1 MKVFLNSNSSKNGN
15 IVNKTKEFKSVY
27 KNLSNIDV
35 LKVLEVALDAL
46 GQVLGQVQTVL
57 VHVLLLVGMVLVLLE
72 VEAIAVVVRI
82 LIDDC
87 L

>member
-1 MKVFLNSNSSKNGN
+1 MEHTKRNKV
-15 IVNKTKEFKSVY
+15 
-27 KNLSNIDV
+27 
-35 LKVLEVALDAL
+35 EVALDAL

-57 VHVLLLVGMVLVLLE
+57 VHVLLVGMVLVLLE

-82 LIDDC
+82 LINDC

>member
-1 MKVFLNSNSSKNGN
+1 MEHTKRNKV
-15 IVNKTKEFKSVY
+15 
-27 KNLSNIDV
+27 
-35 LKVLEVALDAL
+35 EVALDAL

>member
-1 MKVFLNSNSSKNGN
+1 MEHTKRNKV
-15 IVNKTKEFKSVY
+15 
-27 KNLSNIDV
+27 
-35 LKVLEVALDAL
+35 EVALDAL
-46 GQVLGQVQTVL
+46 GQVLDQVQTVL
-57 VHVLLLVGMVLVLLE
+57 VHVLLVGMVLVLLE

>member
-1 MKVFLNSNSSKNGN
+1 M
-15 IVNKTKEFKSVY
+15 
-27 KNLSNIDV
+27 
-35 LKVLEVALDAL
+35 EVALDAL

-72 VEAIAVVVRI
+72 VEAIVVVRN

>member
-1 MKVFLNSNSSKNGN
+1 MKI
-15 IVNKTKEFKSVY
+15 IVIIGMEHTKRNKV
-27 KNLSNIDV
+27 
-35 LKVLEVALDAL
+35 EVALDAL

-72 VEAIAVVVRI
+72 VEAIVVVRI

>member
-1 MKVFLNSNSSKNGN
+1 MEHTKRNKV
-15 IVNKTKEFKSVY
+15 
-27 KNLSNIDV
+27 
-35 LKVLEVALDAL
+35 EVALDAL

-57 VHVLLLVGMVLVLLE
+57 VHVLLVGMVLVLLE

-82 LIDDC
+82 FIDDC

>member
-1 MKVFLNSNSSKNGN
+1 MEHTKRNKV
-15 IVNKTKEFKSVY
+15 
-27 KNLSNIDV
+27 
-35 LKVLEVALDAL
+35 EVALDAL
-46 GQVLGQVQTVL
+46 GQVLGQVQTFQ

-72 VEAIAVVVRI
+72 VEAIVVVRI

>member
-1 MKVFLNSNSSKNGN
+1 MEHTKRNKV
-15 IVNKTKEFKSVY
+15 
-27 KNLSNIDV
+27 
-35 LKVLEVALDAL
+35 EVALDAL
-46 GQVLGQVQTVL
+46 GQVLGQVQTVQ

-72 VEAIAVVVRI
+72 VEAIVVRI

>member
-1 MKVFLNSNSSKNGN
+1 MEHTKRNKV
-15 IVNKTKEFKSVY
+15 
-27 KNLSNIDV
+27 
-35 LKVLEVALDAL
+35 EVALDAL

-57 VHVLLLVGMVLVLLE
+57 VHVLLVGMVLVLLE
-72 VEAIAVVVRI
+72 VEAIAVVVMI

>member
-1 MKVFLNSNSSKNGN
+1 MEHTKRNKV
-15 IVNKTKEFKSVY
+15 
-27 KNLSNIDV
+27 
-35 LKVLEVALDAL
+35 EVALDAL

-57 VHVLLLVGMVLVLLE
+57 VHVLLVGMVLVLLK

>member
-1 MKVFLNSNSSKNGN
+1 MEHTKRNKV
-15 IVNKTKEFKSVY
+15 
-27 KNLSNIDV
+27 
-35 LKVLEVALDAL
+35 EVALDAL

-57 VHVLLLVGMVLVLLE
+57 VHVLLVGMVLVLLE
-72 VEAIAVVVRI
+72 VKAIAVVVRI

>member
-1 MKVFLNSNSSKNGN
+1 MEHTKRNKV
-15 IVNKTKEFKSVY
+15 
-27 KNLSNIDV
+27 
-35 LKVLEVALDAL
+35 EVALDA
-46 GQVLGQVQTVL
+46 LGQVQTVL
-57 VHVLLLVGMVLVLLE
+57 VHVLLVGMVLVLLE

>member
-1 MKVFLNSNSSKNGN
+1 M
-15 IVNKTKEFKSVY
+15 
-27 KNLSNIDV
+27 
-35 LKVLEVALDAL
+35 EVALDAL

-57 VHVLLLVGMVLVLLE
+57 VHVLLEGMVLVLLE

-87 L
+87 LWQYSVNSNVIVWKWES

>member
-1 MKVFLNSNSSKNGN
+1 MEHTKRNKV
-15 IVNKTKEFKSVY
+15 
-27 KNLSNIDV
+27 
-35 LKVLEVALDAL
+35 EVALDAL

-57 VHVLLLVGMVLVLLE
+57 VHVLLVGMVLVLLE
-72 VEAIAVVVRI
+72 VEAITVVVRI

>member
-1 MKVFLNSNSSKNGN
+1 MEHTKRNKV
-15 IVNKTKEFKSVY
+15 
-27 KNLSNIDV
+27 
-35 LKVLEVALDAL
+35 EVALDAL

-57 VHVLLLVGMVLVLLE
+57 VHVLLVRMVLVLLE
-72 VEAIAVVVRI
+72 VEAIAVVVII

>member
-1 MKVFLNSNSSKNGN
+1 MEHTKRNKV
-15 IVNKTKEFKSVY
+15 
-27 KNLSNIDV
+27 
-35 LKVLEVALDAL
+35 EVALDAL

-57 VHVLLLVGMVLVLLE
+57 VHVLLVRMVLVLLE
-72 VEAIAVVVRI
+72 VEAIAVVVMI

>member
-1 MKVFLNSNSSKNGN
+1 MEHTKRNKV
-15 IVNKTKEFKSVY
+15 
-27 KNLSNIDV
+27 
-35 LKVLEVALDAL
+35 EVALDAL

-57 VHVLLLVGMVLVLLE
+57 VHVLLVGMVLVLLE
-72 VEAIAVVVRI
+72 VEAIAVVVRF

>member
-1 MKVFLNSNSSKNGN
+1 MEHTKRNKV
-15 IVNKTKEFKSVY
+15 
-27 KNLSNIDV
+27 
-35 LKVLEVALDAL
+35 EVALDAL

-57 VHVLLLVGMVLVLLE
+57 VHVLLVGMVLVLVLLE

>member
-1 MKVFLNSNSSKNGN
+1 MEHTKR
-15 IVNKTKEFKSVY
+15 NKG
-27 KNLSNIDV
+27 
-35 LKVLEVALDAL
+35 EVALDAL

-57 VHVLLLVGMVLVLLE
+57 VHVLLVGMVLVLLE